1 MIKINLLSEGKRT
14 VRKSRPAASAL
25 KGLEGKDIGQWLLV
39 AGLLVGIGALAIN
52 WWLLSREVDQKT
64 AEVAAAQRE
73 VDSMASVIKEVEEY
87 KGKKSELERK
97 IGVIND
103 LKANQRGPV
112 RVMDYVS
119 RALPELLWLD
129 RMKMT
134 PDAIEIE
141 GRAFNTN
148 AVANFI
154 ENLDKVPEFD
164 EPILKSTEQQTGTAQ
179 AGGIY
184 KFVINFHYS
193 FATHAK
199 DKDGADKGAGTAGA
213 AGKPAPTPAGRPAKP
228 KASPSSKSGGEG

>member
-14 VRKSRPAASAL
+14 VRKSKPAAAAL

-39 AGLLVGIGALAIN
+39 AGLLVGIAALAVN
-52 WWLLSREVDQKT
+52 WWLLSRELDQKT
-64 AEVAAAQRE
+64 AAVAAAQRE
-73 VDSMASVIKEVEEY
+73 VDQMAAVIKEVEDY
-87 KGKKSELERK
+87 KTKKSELERK

-112 RVMDYVS
+112 RVMDYIS

-134 PDAIEIE
+134 PDVIEIE

-164 EPILKSTEQQTGTAQ
+164 EPILKSTEQQGGSPQ
-179 AGGIY
+179 APGLY
-184 KFVINFHYS
+184 KFIINFHYS

-199 DKDGADKGAGTAGA
+199 DKDGDKDAGA
-213 AGKPAPTPAGRPAKP
+213 AKPGAAAGRPAKP
-228 KASPSSKSGGEG
+228 KAPLPAKSGTEG

>member
-1 MIKINLLSEGKRT
+1 MIKINLLSEGKRPAA
-14 VRKSRPAASAL
+14 VRKA
-25 KGLEGKDIGQWLLV
+25 KGAGLPIGGKDLAQWMVAVGVLIGVLAV
-39 AGLLVGIGALAIN
+39 AGA
-52 WWLLSREVDQKT
+52 WWLQSQKNEAKE

-73 VDSMASVIKEVEEY
+73 VEQMASVIKEVEDY
-87 KGKKSELERK
+87 KTKKSELERK

-134 PDAIEIE
+134 ASSIEIE

-164 EPILKSTEQQTGTAQ
+164 EPTLKSTEQQTG
-179 AGGIY
+179 GVY
-184 KFVINFHYS
+184 KFFINFNYS
-193 FATHAK
+193 FAAHAK
-199 DKDGADKGAGTAGA
+199 PGAVGSTAITPKTSSPA
-213 AGKPAPTPAGRPAKP
+213 AATHPASAT
-228 KASPSSKSGGEG
+228 SG